1 MTHSV
6 PVSIQNHSCRHWAG
20 VPGRVYSQV
29 APYPLALS
37 LPPFP
42 GPSSL
47 WRWVMANARKVQK
60 AEMETAE
67 KNTPTKKKP
76 RSPLSQ
82 VLQ

>member
-6 PVSIQNHSCRHWAG
+6 PVAIGNHTCRNWTG

-29 APYPLALS
+29 APYPQALS

-47 WRWVMANARKVQK
+47 WCWVMANVRKVQK

-67 KNTPTKKKP
+67 KRTPTKKKP